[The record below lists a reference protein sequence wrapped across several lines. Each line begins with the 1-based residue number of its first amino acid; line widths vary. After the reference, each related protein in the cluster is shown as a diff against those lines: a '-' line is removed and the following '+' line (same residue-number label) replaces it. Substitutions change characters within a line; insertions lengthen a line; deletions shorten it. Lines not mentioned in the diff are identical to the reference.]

1 MKEEKIL
8 LDDTNSLKAIT
19 GEIVEVV
26 GKTALSVI
34 PVGGALI
41 TAVWDSVKGNAAQKR
56 MDEWKCLIE
65 KRLSKL
71 ELSLEDIG
79 NNENF
84 TTAMFCASELAIKT
98 AEKQKRCYL
107 ANVVV
112 NAATADIEES
122 IMMIYLDLVG
132 KYTMWHLKILDFFE
146 NPKKFPGVNESAYYM
161 GAPSQVLYQ
170 VYPELKV
177 NEGLVSKIIKELY
190 ADGMLNTENMNCMM
204 TSSGMVASRTT
215 ELGKNFIRFLTKE

>member
-1 MKEEKIL
+1 MEEEKSDEKI
-8 LDDTNSLKAIT
+8 A
-19 GEIVEVV
+19 GEIVEVAA
-26 GKTALSVI
+26 KTVLSVV

-41 TAVWDSVKGNAAQKR
+41 TAVWDSIKGNTAQKR

-65 KRLSKL
+65 ERLSKL
-71 ELSLEDIG
+71 EISLEDIG
-79 NNENF
+79 YNENF
-84 TTAMFCASELAIKT
+84 TTAMLCASEMAIKT

-107 ANVVV
+107 ANAVV

-132 KYTMWHLKILDFFE
+132 KYTIWHLKILDFFE
-146 NPKKFPGVNESAYYM
+146 NPKKFPGVSESSYYM

-170 VYPELKV
+170 VYPELKA
-177 NEGLVSKIIKELY
+177 NEGLVNKIIKELY
-190 ADGMLNTENMNCMM
+190 ADGMLSTENMNCMM

-215 ELGKNFIRFLTKE
+215 ELGDNFIRFIVKE

>member
-1 MKEEKIL
+1 MEEKNSI
-8 LDDTNSLKAIT
+8 TNIT
-19 GEIVEVV
+19 GEIIEIA

-41 TAVWDSVKGNAAQKR
+41 TAVWDSIKGNAAQKR

-65 KRLSKL
+65 ERLSKL

-84 TTAMFCASELAIKT
+84 TTAMLCASEMAIKT

-107 ANVVV
+107 ANAVV
-112 NAATADIEES
+112 NAATAELEES
-122 IMMIYLDLVG
+122 VMMIYLDLVG
-132 KYTMWHLKILDFFE
+132 KYTIWHLKILDFFE

-190 ADGMLNTENMNCMM
+190 ADGMLNTDNMNCMM
-204 TSSGMVASRTT
+204 TGNGMVASRTT
-215 ELGKNFIRFLTKE
+215 ELGKNFILFLTKESSLRSN

>member
-1 MKEEKIL
+1 MEEKNSI
-8 LDDTNSLKAIT
+8 TNIT
-19 GEIVEVV
+19 GEIIEIA

-41 TAVWDSVKGNAAQKR
+41 TAVWDSIKGNAAQKR

-65 KRLSKL
+65 ERLSKL

-84 TTAMFCASELAIKT
+84 TTAMLCASEMAIKT

-107 ANVVV
+107 ANAVV
-112 NAATADIEES
+112 NAATAELEES
-122 IMMIYLDLVG
+122 VMMIYLDLVG
-132 KYTMWHLKILDFFE
+132 KYTIWHLKILDFFE

-190 ADGMLNTENMNCMM
+190 ADGMLNTDNMNCMM
-204 TSSGMVASRTT
+204 TGNGMVASRTT
-215 ELGKNFIRFLTKE
+215 ELGKNFILFLTKESSSRSN

>member
-1 MKEEKIL
+1 MLEEKNSI
-8 LDDTNSLKAIT
+8 TNIT
-19 GEIVEVV
+19 GEIIEIA

-41 TAVWDSVKGNAAQKR
+41 TAVWDSIKGNAAQKR

-65 KRLSKL
+65 ERLSKL

-84 TTAMFCASELAIKT
+84 TTAMLCASEMAIKT

-107 ANVVV
+107 ANAVV
-112 NAATADIEES
+112 NAATAELEES
-122 IMMIYLDLVG
+122 VMMIYLDLVG
-132 KYTMWHLKILDFFE
+132 KYTIWHLKILDFFE

-190 ADGMLNTENMNCMM
+190 ADGMLNTDNMNCMM
-204 TSSGMVASRTT
+204 TGNGMVASRTT
-215 ELGKNFIRFLTKE
+215 ELGKNFILFLTKESSSRSN